1 MFAIGYFA
9 GNFSRT
15 DDPLEATAPPSP
27 PRPTADTLATPTF
40 KEAAVAPPADPAPS
54 AATAGS
60 ADKRKKSSKSDSA
73 VGRTATDGPS
83 ERAKST
89 EVASSSEESDTPQDA
104 KAFNTKA
111 ANRAMRSALRGA
123 IACRKA
129 EDPAGEG
136 QITLTFA
143 PSGKVTSSTL
153 SGAPYEGT
161 QIGNCIASAF
171 LSIRVPAFT
180 GDPVTV
186 TNTLTLQ

>member
-1 MFAIGYFA
+1 M
-9 GNFSRT
+9 
-15 DDPLEATAPPSP
+15 PSSSS
-27 PRPTADTLATPTF
+27 
-40 KEAAVAPPADPAPS
+40 K
-54 AATAGS
+54 
-60 ADKRKKSSKSDSA
+60 ADKRKKGKSDSA
-73 VGRTATDGPS
+73 VGRNAVAADSPP
-83 ERAKST
+83 ERAK
-89 EVASSSEESDTPQDA
+89 ASEESASADENAAPENA

-129 EDPAGEG
+129 EDPAGEA

-171 LSIRVPAFT
+171 LSIRIPAFS

-186 TNTLTLQ
+186 SNTLTLQ